1 MTHLSAPAHDNILLM
16 RMTWKG
22 CSRMRMWKPS
32 LPQVF
37 TMYLL
42 AQIRAASRA
51 VERRTTPLQHVFS
64 IAAATSG
71 ASGPNGAQRT
81 KGPML
86 RLCSRSLDGART
98 FSTLGSFSSS
108 RSLWS
113 KRTQERFCSSIRS
126 SQPAALR
133 AQGCRRHGPPDS
145 SSSRTEDVW
154 RHPLTFGRQLLVFIR
169 DHVTTQGE
177 LVHFGLLPAQVKDP
191 DFRILKKKTRGT
203 T

>member
-51 VERRTTPLQHVFS
+51 VERRTPLQHVFS

-108 RSLWS
+108 RSLRS

-133 AQGCRRHGPPDS
+133 AAGDTAHLTAPLHGLRMSGDTHSPSEDS
-145 SSSRTEDVW
+145 CSYSSETM
-154 RHPLTFGRQLLVFIR
+154 
-169 DHVTTQGE
+169 
-177 LVHFGLLPAQVKDP
+177 
-191 DFRILKKKTRGT
+191 
-203 T
+203 